1 MSTEGL
7 YGFFVNDSRQYL
19 TKRPFWVLTASQLAV
34 HLFVFVFVLT
44 HVVEWRL
51 TWCIVMA

>member
-1 MSTEGL
+1 MCTEGL